1 MRSLSRAGRAR
12 MGHHPCM
19 GHVRHLYVHVPFCAH
34 RCGYCD
40 FVTVT
45 GHDERHGPYVDA
57 ILTELAGRGD
67 VLGEVETVYIGG
79 GTPSRLGPE
88 LLGRLLDALPQ
99 AAGETTVECN
109 PEGVDEALADSHTDK
124 GPSRLNLPADMI
136 HEYGP
141 AYARHIGP
149 LRDRELR
156 VLEIGIGCTPWMPV
170 EGGSLAFWRS
180 YVPCV
185 HLTWVDFDGGCVE
198 RIGSRADAA
207 FQADQSVPADLL
219 RVYSQ
224 GGPFDVIVDDG
235 GHTMKQQITT
245 LRTLFPKLPPAGIFV
260 LEDLLTSFVPPSMG
274 GHDMVPQAN
283 TTGARFV
290 SDVIS
295 HMHMKS
301 NKPFFVRPET
311 LEGSAEIAR
320 LALAVDCYREICV
333 FVRNGLPA

>member
-1 MRSLSRAGRAR
+1 MAEASSPETPRPAVDVRWLGTMLMTAAVFFMAGNAASSTTLPPATAAAAAATAVGGASKGPLRSSPADTSAGGSSRGSQQWA
-12 MGHHPCM
+12 P
-19 GHVRHLYVHVPFCAH
+19 PPW
-34 RCGYCD
+34 
-40 FVTVT
+40 
-45 GHDERHGPYVDA
+45 HDP
-57 ILTELAGRGD
+57 
-67 VLGEVETVYIGG
+67 
-79 GTPSRLGPE
+79 P
-88 LLGRLLDALPQ
+88 GRLALSAPRCAELPDAWPS
-99 AAGETTVECN
+99 
-109 PEGVDEALADSHTDK
+109 VDEALADSHTDK

-260 LEDLLTSFVPPSMG
+260 LEDLLTSFFPPSMG

-333 FVRNGLPA
+333 LVRNGLPA